1 MRNPWVHE
9 DEGVDTATS
18 EVHQSHAGLLAVLVW
33 VTLLSLSVAIFVLA
47 GSQLTMPSL
56 DRAIA
61 MLLRVF
67 GVVLFVLFAM
77 PVLLKLLRISRLLT
91 AVVVV
96 GSLGLGAGILL
107 TNRYLFLQEYQL
119 LSELAGR
126 EIQET
131 VGLLEELS
139 VLVWN

>member
-18 EVHQSHAGLLAVLVW
+18 TIHQSRAKLLAVLVW

-47 GSQLTMPSL
+47 GSQLTMPNW

-91 AVVVV
+91 GVVVV
-96 GSLGLGAGILL
+96 GSVGLGGGILL
-107 TNRYLFLQEYQL
+107 TNGYLFSQEYQL

-131 VGLLEELS
+131 VELLKRLT
-139 VLVWN
+139 VLV